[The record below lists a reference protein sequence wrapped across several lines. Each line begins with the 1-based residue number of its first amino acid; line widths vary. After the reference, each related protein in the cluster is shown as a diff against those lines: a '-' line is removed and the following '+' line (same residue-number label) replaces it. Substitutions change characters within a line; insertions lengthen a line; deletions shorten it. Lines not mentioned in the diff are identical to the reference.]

1 MFNWI
6 RNIVE
11 QQQNKRKMEQRG
23 LVGSRKRR
31 TDSPLLD
38 AAEHSKVL
46 GLFMLAILWAICSL
60 MLTLPSLRPVNA
72 PLILSQQA
80 PKTVFADFDFVY
92 TDNEKT
98 QELRKEARN
107 QFHYILKLSAA
118 TLKIHKHFL
127 KDSSRQ

>member
-1 MFNWI
+1 MFNWVKNFI
-6 RNIVE
+6 E
-11 QQQNKRKMEQRG
+11 QRLNKRRMEQRG

-31 TDSPLLD
+31 TDSPLFT

-46 GLFMLAILWAICSL
+46 GLFMLALLWAICSL

-72 PLILSQQA
+72 PLVLSQRA

-98 QELRKEARN
+98 R
-107 QFHYILKLSAA
+107 LK
-118 TLKIHKHFL
+118 
-127 KDSSRQ
+127 R